1 MRIFISIFCLS
12 INYIGLSQLQ
22 LEYNNTLVTNGDTIW
37 QVYEGEEMP
46 IILYTD
52 LIVRNSNT
60 QTQQVIVRADQS
72 GLYPGTQVQMC
83 WANNCYGPLYTETP
97 DAETMLTNTTA
108 GFQAKY
114 FPNDLN
120 HGISNVRYTFI
131 DPSLPEDSISVI
143 AHYEMHS
150 ILGTISI
157 ADIAHYSTN
166 PGGIWFNQPQTGVVC
181 DSSGKIIAVFSAEK
195 QLNLLSGKPFFIRT
209 ESGLTIN
216 YFRYAP

>member
-1 MRIFISIFCLS
+1 MRIAISIIYLS
-12 INYIGLSQLQ
+12 ISCTSLSQLQ
-22 LEYNNTLVTNGDTIW
+22 LEHNNTPVTNGDTIW

-46 IILYTD
+46 VILYTD
-52 LIVRNSNT
+52 LTVRNTSA
-60 QTQQVIVRADQS
+60 QTQHVIVRSDQS
-72 GLYPGTQVQMC
+72 DLYPGTQVQMC

-97 DAETMLTNTTA
+97 DAETMEQNTTA

-131 DPSLPEDSISVI
+131 DPAFPGDSITVI

-150 ILGTISI
+150 TLKTISLPETVK
-157 ADIAHYSTN
+157 YSTN
-166 PGGIWFNQPQTGVVC
+166 STGILFDIPQTGFVSDV
-181 DSSGKIIAVFSAEK
+181 SGKIIAVFTSEK
-195 QLNLLSGKPFFIRT
+195 ELNLTPGNPCFIRT

>member
-1 MRIFISIFCLS
+1 MRTTISILCLLIS
-12 INYIGLSQLQ
+12 CTCLSQLQ
-22 LEYNNTLVTNGDTIW
+22 LEHNNIPVTNGDTIW

-52 LIVRNSNT
+52 LTVRNTST
-60 QTQQVIVRADQS
+60 QTQYVVVRADQS
-72 GLYPGTQVQMC
+72 DLYPGTQVQMC

-97 DAETMLTNTTA
+97 DAETMEQNTTA

-120 HGISNVRYTFI
+120 HCISNVRYTFI
-131 DPSLPEDSISVI
+131 DPSFPGDSITVI

-150 ILGTISI
+150 TLETKSLPEAIK
-157 ADIAHYSTN
+157 YSTN
-166 PGGIWFNQPQTGVVC
+166 SGGILFDIPQTGFVSDV
-181 DSSGKIIAVFSAEK
+181 SGKIIAVFASEK
-195 QLNLLSGKPFFIRT
+195 ELNLTSGNLYFIRT